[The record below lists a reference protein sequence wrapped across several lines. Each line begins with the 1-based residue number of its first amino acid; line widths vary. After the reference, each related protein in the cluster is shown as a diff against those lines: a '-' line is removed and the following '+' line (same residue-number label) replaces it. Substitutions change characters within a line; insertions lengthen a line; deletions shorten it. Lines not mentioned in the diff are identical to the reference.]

1 MYMRT
6 GKSLKDI
13 QQMADSAYPGKEN
26 VLEEGIQEY
35 HNFLAYTFEQYFTF
49 RQWACICGRLREL
62 KK

>member
-49 RQWACICGRLREL
+49 RQ
-62 KK
+62 